1 MEDLYELFGRRAA
14 SGAKNAV
21 ARCIPG
27 AGFVETSYR
36 ELFQTATRFA
46 ALFTRHTHPGA
57 IIPMV
62 VGKTAE
68 SIAAMLGA
76 LATGRTFC
84 FINPKYR
91 GPQIAAVLAT
101 THPCTCVI
109 DAAGLVALRAAWTA
123 YPQLARPTWLLA
135 GANRLMGL
143 SASSAGALRRVA
155 KALIFEEEELGAR
168 ECTVEE
174 TGVDMNAA
182 AACLFTSG
190 STGGPKGVLISRKD
204 LTRRVTAE
212 IDWFGLTAD
221 DVLLS
226 ILPFSFDVG
235 LNQLLT
241 ALAVGAELV
250 LLDSW
255 LPADILAVTGARRVT
270 GISGVPAI
278 WQDMINAG
286 LGFDKRV
293 RHAALRYIT
302 VSGGSLPTSQ
312 LERLAEH
319 ANGVGLFKT
328 YGQTE
333 AFRATSLRPE
343 EFQGKLESVGRPFAG
358 VRVYVVNE
366 DGTRCA
372 PGEVG
377 EVVHTGLGVMM
388 GYLGDVA
395 NSYDADKKLRT
406 NPFYGDEDPSPLAIF
421 TGDMGYLDAEGY
433 LYLKGRADRMLKIM
447 GNRVYPQEITDQIV
461 TIPGVKE
468 ASVTGI
474 TRDLGQTTLIAF
486 VAVSREAELSAG
498 VLRKALRE
506 KLPSYMIPQEIVV
519 VHQMPRTAA
528 GKLDEL
534 RLVEEYTA
542 RQAAPTEALQE

>member
-1 MEDLYELFGRRAA
+1 MTDLYEAIGQHAA
-14 SGAKNAV
+14 SGSKTAV
-21 ARCIPG
+21 ARWIPG
-27 AGFVETSYR
+27 RGFVETSYA
-36 ELFQTATRFA
+36 ELFRTATSLAAHFA
-46 ALFTRHTHPGA
+46 RQTTPGT

-76 LATGRTFC
+76 LASGRAFS

-91 GPQIAAVLAT
+91 GPQIATVLAVT
-101 THPCTCVI
+101 SSQTCVV
-109 DAAGLVALRAAWTA
+109 DAAGLVALRGSWAA
-123 YPQLARPTWLLA
+123 YPELAQPTWVLL
-135 GANRLMGL
+135 GAEELLGL
-143 SASSAGALRRVA
+143 SASSANDLRRVA
-155 KALIFEEEELGAR
+155 SVLA
-168 ECTVEE
+168 VEKE
-174 TGVDMNAA
+174 AHSRGEGLDAPDRGMNAVA
-182 AACLFTSG
+182 TCLFTSG
-190 STGGPKGVLISRKD
+190 STGEPKGVLISRGD
-204 LTRRVTAE
+204 LMARVAAE
-212 IDWFGLTAD
+212 IEWFNLTGD

-235 LNQLLT
+235 LNQLLA

-250 LLDSW
+250 VLDSW
-255 LPADILAVTGARRVT
+255 LPADVLSVTEARRVT

-286 LGFDKRV
+286 LGFDKQA

-302 VSGGSLPTSQ
+302 ISGGSLPPYQ

-319 ANGVGLFKT
+319 ASGVGIFKT

-343 EFQGKLESVGRPFAG
+343 EYQRKPDSVGKPFTG

-366 DGTRCA
+366 NGTPCR

-388 GYLGDVA
+388 GYLR
-395 NSYDADKKLRT
+395 NSDTAAKLRG
-406 NPFYGDEDPSPLAIF
+406 NPFYGDDDPSPLAIF
-421 TGDMGYLDAEGY
+421 TGDMGYLDTEGY
-433 LYLKGRADRMLKIM
+433 LYLKGRADGMLKIM
-447 GNRVYPQEITDQIV
+447 GNRVYPQEITNQIIA
-461 TIPGVKE
+461 IPGVEE
-468 ASVTGI
+468 ASIAGI
-474 TRDLGQTTLIAF
+474 SREIGQTVLIAF
-486 VAVSREAELSAG
+486 VAVSRDAGISA
-498 VLRKALRE
+498 VTVRRALRE

-519 VHQMPRTAA
+519 VHQMPRTAS
-528 GKLDEL
+528 GKLDER

-542 RQAAPTEALQE
+542 RQAAPAEAVPQ